1 MDIWELIH
9 QMEDLFVFVFVV
21 VVEVLVSVGIEE
33 FCNKNKIIFF
43 KMEILVA
50 NIPAIRCSLL
60 IIRKSKSASY

>member
-43 KMEILVA
+43 KWKYLWQTY
-50 NIPAIRCSLL
+50 LL
-60 IIRKSKSASY
+60 

>member
-1 MDIWELIH
+1 MILVDSAPTIVMDIWELIH

-43 KMEILVA
+43 
-50 NIPAIRCSLL
+50 
-60 IIRKSKSASY
+60 

>member
-33 FCNKNKIIFF
+33 FCNKNKIFF
-43 KMEILVA
+43 LNGNTCGKHTCYKMLTI
-50 NIPAIRCSLL
+50 NH
-60 IIRKSKSASY
+60 